1 MWLGDLFKKRDYP
14 LFVRLPFVLVRV
26 TPNSTSY
33 TGNIPFFSRE
43 TCRRA
48 SLLYFVWVVV
58 VVVAAGPFPFPP
70 RIRTYLE
77 ESLFLTRAHTFTST
91 ERYLSD
97 HKQVSLIFSSSYL
110 FHFIYC
116 RLP

>member
-48 SLLYFVWVVV
+48 SLLYFRM
-58 VVVAAGPFPFPP
+58 GGGCGGCG
-70 RIRTYLE
+70 
-77 ESLFLTRAHTFTST
+77 RA
-91 ERYLSD
+91 
-97 HKQVSLIFSSSYL
+97 FSFSPSNSYV
-110 FHFIYC
+110 
-116 RLP
+116 P